1 MPDHHLEPRERPAMR
16 DLPRRFKDHAAALVF
31 LALLV
36 AFVATVLVPGYR
48 LANELS
54 ASTAALKLVSEH
66 RGHPDAMLQSLVAVR
81 DRLSAGSYL
90 GEAIG
95 NLDAQ
100 LREYDAALAEL
111 QRTAAG
117 ESPELGEVASIW
129 SRYRRILEPVAGY
142 SGIPYLDSDAFGTRM
157 NSDGRTL
164 LAATRGALE
173 FGRVNTP
180 GLNAAMASIGA
191 NLEGDSVTGATTLR
205 RLMIAGV
212 AFAVLLIGLLAYFQW
227 RKTREEGLAREARQ
241 QTQEILGTVKE
252 GLFLLDSDLRIGKA
266 YSAAL
271 STLFRRDHFDGLAF
285 EDLLRGLVT
294 DATLSTATKY
304 VKLLWGERANENLI
318 RSINPLAE
326 VEVTIDQGP
335 SGRDTRYL
343 EFAFHRVRR
352 DGNLRQILVS
362 VSDVTSR
369 VLLGRELK
377 DSQDSASTQLD
388 MLLGI
393 LHVEP
398 DQLAAFLSNSHAALR
413 MVNSVL
419 KVPAK
424 SDAEFRDKLDVV
436 FREIHKVKGEASALG
451 LGSFEGRAHAFE
463 DLLQGLRDRPSLSG
477 NDFLPL
483 VVRLDDL
490 FGHLKSIQDLIGRL
504 DGLRAAA
511 QLTATPPVPVGSELR
526 AVASAP
532 AASDLAGMLDAL
544 AQRVAAQCGKKV
556 RLVAH
561 GLEHVPD
568 QYRQAIR
575 EVAIQLVRNSVVH
588 GIEEIEV
595 RRGLGKDET
604 GELRL
609 EFRRQGQACEL
620 DFRDDG
626 AGIVAERVRE
636 AAVRRGLLGE
646 EQARA
651 LDQTGTLG
659 LIFKAGFSTRDGAD
673 RDSGRGVG
681 LDIVRKTVRDLGGK
695 VAVSTTPG
703 RFTRFRLLL
712 AEPAAPDHAVA

>member
-1 MPDHHLEPRERPAMR
+1 MPDRHLEPRERAAMR
-16 DLPRRFKDHAAALVF
+16 DLPRRFKDHAAAVVF
-31 LALLV
+31 LAMLV

-54 ASTAALKLVSEH
+54 ASTAALKLVSEQ
-66 RGHPDAMLQSLVAVR
+66 RGHPDAMMQSLVAVR
-81 DRLSAGSYL
+81 DRLGAGSYL
-90 GEAIG
+90 GEAIR

-111 QRTAAG
+111 QRTVASNSA
-117 ESPELGEVASIW
+117 ELGKAASIW
-129 SRYRRILEPVAGY
+129 SQYRRILEPVVGY
-142 SGIPYLDSDAFGTRM
+142 SGIPYVDSDALGTRM
-157 NSDGRTL
+157 NPGGRAL
-164 LAATRGALE
+164 LADTRRALD

-191 NLEGDSVTGATTLR
+191 GLERDSVTGAATLR

-227 RKTREEGLAREARQ
+227 RKTREEDLAREARQ

-285 EDLLRGLVT
+285 EDLLRDLVT
-294 DATLSTATKY
+294 DATLATATKY
-304 VKLLWGERANENLI
+304 VKLLWGDRANENLI

-335 SGRDTRYL
+335 AGRDTRYL
-343 EFAFHRVRR
+343 EFDFHRVRR

-393 LHVEP
+393 LQVEP
-398 DQLAAFLSNSHAALR
+398 DQLAAFLSNSYAALR
-413 MVNSVL
+413 MVNTVL

-424 SDAEFRDKLDVV
+424 SDAEFRNKLDVV

-451 LGSFEGRAHAFE
+451 LGSFESRAHVFE
-463 DLLQGLRDRPSLSG
+463 DLLQGLRERPNLSG

-490 FGHLKSIQDLIGRL
+490 FGHLTSIQDLIGRL
-504 DGLRAAA
+504 DGLRCAAR
-511 QLTATPPVPVGSELR
+511 LNATPPVPGGSGLQ
-526 AVASAP
+526 AASPP
-532 AASDLAGMLDAL
+532 AASDLAGTLDSL
-544 AQRVAAQCGKKV
+544 AQRVAAQCGKQV
-556 RLVAH
+556 RLVAR

-568 QYRQAIR
+568 EYRKAVR
-575 EVAIQLVRNSVVH
+575 EVAIQFVRNSVVH
-588 GIEEIEV
+588 GIEEMPV

-609 EFRRQGQACEL
+609 EFRLQGRACAL
-620 DFRDDG
+620 DFQDDG

-636 AAVRRGLLGE
+636 AAVRRGLLAE

-651 LDQTGTLG
+651 LDQTATLG
-659 LIFKAGFSTRDGAD
+659 LIFKSGFSTRDGAD

-695 VAVSTTPG
+695 VAVATTPG
-703 RFTRFRLLL
+703 RFTRFRVLLP
-712 AEPAAPDHAVA
+712 EPAAQENAVA

>member
-1 MPDHHLEPRERPAMR
+1 MPDRHLEPRERAAMR
-16 DLPRRFKDHAAALVF
+16 DLPRRFKDHAAAFVF

-54 ASTAALKLVSEH
+54 ASTAALKLVSEQ
-66 RGHPDAMLQSLVAVR
+66 RGHPDAMMQSLVAVR
-81 DRLSAGSYL
+81 DGLSAGSYL

-111 QRTAAG
+111 QRTAASD
-117 ESPELGEVASIW
+117 SPELGKVASIW
-129 SRYRRILEPVAGY
+129 SQYRRILEPVAGY

-157 NSDGRTL
+157 NSGGRTL
-164 LAATRGALE
+164 LADTRGALE
-173 FGRVNTP
+173 FGRVSTP
-180 GLNAAMASIGA
+180 GLNAAMTSIGA
-191 NLEGDSVTGATTLR
+191 DLERDSVTGAATLR
-205 RLMIAGV
+205 RLMIVGV

-271 STLFRRDHFDGLAF
+271 STLFRREHFDGLAF

-335 SGRDTRYL
+335 AGRDTRYL

-352 DGNLRQILVS
+352 DGKLRQILVS

-398 DQLAAFLSNSHAALR
+398 DQLAAFLSNSYAALR
-413 MVNSVL
+413 MVNTVL

-424 SDAEFRDKLDVV
+424 SDAEFRNKLDLV

-451 LGSFEGRAHAFE
+451 LGSFESRAHAFE
-463 DLLQGLRDRPSLSG
+463 DLLQGLRERPTLSG

-504 DGLRAAA
+504 DGLRSAA
-511 QLTATPPVPVGSELR
+511 QLNATPPLPVGTDLQ
-526 AVASAP
+526 AASPP
-532 AASDLAGMLDAL
+532 AASELAGMLNAL
-544 AQRVAAQCGKKV
+544 AQRIAGQCGKKV

-568 QYRQAIR
+568 QYRKAIR
-575 EVAIQLVRNSVVH
+575 EVAIQFVRNSVVH
-588 GIEEIEV
+588 GIEEMEV

-609 EFRRQGQACEL
+609 AFRLQGQACEL

-626 AGIVAERVRE
+626 AGIDAERVRE
-636 AAVRRGLLGE
+636 AAVRRGLLGD

-703 RFTRFRLLL
+703 RFTRFRVLF
-712 AEPAAPDHAVA
+712 AEPAAQDDAVA

>member
-1 MPDHHLEPRERPAMR
+1 
-16 DLPRRFKDHAAALVF
+16 
-31 LALLV
+31 
-36 AFVATVLVPGYR
+36 
-48 LANELS
+48 
-54 ASTAALKLVSEH
+54 
-66 RGHPDAMLQSLVAVR
+66 
-81 DRLSAGSYL
+81 
-90 GEAIG
+90 
-95 NLDAQ
+95 
-100 LREYDAALAEL
+100 
-111 QRTAAG
+111 
-117 ESPELGEVASIW
+117 
-129 SRYRRILEPVAGY
+129 
-142 SGIPYLDSDAFGTRM
+142 
-157 NSDGRTL
+157 
-164 LAATRGALE
+164 LE
-173 FGRVNTP
+173 FGRLNTP
-180 GLNAAMASIGA
+180 GLNAAMTSIGA
-191 NLEGDSVTGATTLR
+191 DLERDSVTGAATLR
-205 RLMIAGV
+205 RLMIVGV

-271 STLFRRDHFDGLAF
+271 STLFRREHFDGLAF

-335 SGRDTRYL
+335 AGRDTRYL

-352 DGNLRQILVS
+352 DGKLRQILVS

-398 DQLAAFLSNSHAALR
+398 DQLAAFLSNSYAALR
-413 MVNSVL
+413 MVNTVL

-424 SDAEFRDKLDVV
+424 SDAEFRNKLDLV

-451 LGSFEGRAHAFE
+451 LGSFESRAHAFE
-463 DLLQGLRDRPSLSG
+463 DLLQGLRERPTLSG

-504 DGLRAAA
+504 DGLRSAA
-511 QLTATPPVPVGSELR
+511 QLNATPPLPVGTDLQ
-526 AVASAP
+526 AASPP
-532 AASDLAGMLDAL
+532 AASELAGMLNAL
-544 AQRVAAQCGKKV
+544 AQRIAGQCGKKV

-568 QYRQAIR
+568 QYRKAIR
-575 EVAIQLVRNSVVH
+575 EVAIQFVRNSVVH
-588 GIEEIEV
+588 GIEEMAV

-609 EFRRQGQACEL
+609 AFRLQEQVCEL

-626 AGIVAERVRE
+626 AGIDAERVRE
-636 AAVRRGLLGE
+636 AAVRRGLLGD

-703 RFTRFRLLL
+703 RFTRFRVLF
-712 AEPAAPDHAVA
+712 AEPAAQDDAVA